1 MQQTEHYQLNQWEL
15 EDRVL
20 MADFNNDNTKIETAL
35 HGLAEQ
41 AAGKADA
48 AALAAAVSR
57 VTALEDGK
65 ADKTA
70 LSAEQTAR
78 QNADNAEKAAREA
91 ADSAQLETLRAENL
105 WVKLGEVTLK
115 QAGSQMSITAANAER
130 YARFFCQYTLH
141 GPKVV
146 YFSLGAVFSA
156 DLFELEAYNSTLSI
170 GTMDIICCGSAMLL
184 RTQTSTNDGQY
195 TWGHSDSSL
204 RANSAL
210 SGSTIFKVYTGD
222 ENFASG
228 AHMVL
233 YGLKK

>member
-1 MQQTEHYQLNQWEL
+1 
-15 EDRVL
+15 
-20 MADFNNDNTKIETAL
+20 MADFNSDNQKTDAAL

-91 ADSAQLETLRAENL
+91 ADATQLSTLRSENM

-115 QAGSQMSITAANAER
+115 QAGPQMGITVANTER
-130 YARFFCQYTLH
+130 YARIWGQYMLR
-141 GPKVV
+141 GPKAVSFLSGES
-146 YFSLGAVFSA
+146 YSLT
-156 DLFELEAYNSTLSI
+156 LFRLEAYNSTLAI
-170 GTMDIICCGSAMLL
+170 GTIDLICCGSSAYF
-184 RTQTSTNDGQY
+184 QIESHIQDGHN
-195 TWGHSDSSL
+195 TWGRSGLSL
-204 RANSAL
+204 REDSGL
-210 SGSTIFKVYTGD
+210 SGSIQFKMSTGD
-222 ENFASG
+222 EDLAAG
-228 AHMVL
+228 AYMVL